1 MESKL
6 FVIVSTY
13 LVLFVTSYS
22 SLSAGQILDLTYENR
37 CIQKGNVT
45 VEAHYGWPAEI
56 SCFALF
62 EYYYYYYDD
71 YEQYKTTTDIGTCIV
86 MTVPSGNIVYNQ
98 SVSNDYDVM
107 SNTAYFIQDTAR
119 DTHSE
124 YLVQYVTREH
134 CSYQFIKLHKTH
146 VTNPRC
152 GDTTEEINSIETKF
166 GAPRSMFCESDYDTA
181 LLTRLREGGELF
193 YKWKHNCRNTSKDDK
208 QLTINNF
215 SHNDT
220 GTYTCLAVYKGKELF
235 VMKYNICGIF
245 ANTAEQSMSVHCP
258 ETVFVKIG
266 QKAKIICHADL
277 GIGKASNLLVS
288 SKWIKARDSFICE
301 NLNDGM
307 ISNSTIGPRITCLTE
322 SNAAKQCYS
331 LPTPLPE
338 KPPHD
343 IFKVILRIRNVTLN
357 DLGSFKLRFI
367 YSSNEEFANIKLVA
381 SMTDVLI
388 ATRTAVIVVT
398 ILIFSILALLL
409 LLLWKKH
416 LFRWL
421 RKKYFGPYE
430 TDVHPYTAYLAYY
443 YDNDPEKMS
452 EMSKMKVET
461 LVLNIERFIS
471 RLHGSTYNDQKQS
484 DLDRRETVELLQ
496 KLSECHR
503 IIILLSPEYIHDYW
517 SLHTTHQALQEVL
530 DTERK
535 LIFIT
540 MPGAKKAVSLSDD
553 KTKYLLQYAMKRNTT
568 VHWSGTVPFS
578 STFKYRIGYALPKL
592 LPRCNQQVQNQV

>member
-13 LVLFVTSYS
+13 LVLYVTSYS
-22 SLSAGQILDLTYENR
+22 SLSAGQISDLTYEDG
-37 CIQKGNVT
+37 CIQKENDT

-56 SCFALF
+56 SCFVLF
-62 EYYYYYYDD
+62 DNYYYYYD
-71 YEQYKTTTDIGTCIV
+71 EERNETTTDIGTCIV
-86 MTVPSGNIVYNQ
+86 MTVPFGNIVYNQ

-107 SNTAYFIQDTAR
+107 SNTAYFIQDTAK

-124 YLVQYVTREH
+124 YLVQYVTGEH

-152 GDTTEEINSIETKF
+152 GDTTVEVNSKTKF
-166 GAPRSMFCESDYDTA
+166 GATRSMRCEGNSDTA
-181 LLTRLREGGELF
+181 LLTRLRERGELF

-215 SHNDT
+215 SPSDT

-245 ANTAEQSMSVHCP
+245 ANTAEQTMSVHCP
-258 ETVFVKIG
+258 ETVSVKIG
-266 QKAKIICHADL
+266 QEAEIICHADL
-277 GIGKASNLLVS
+277 GIGKANNLLVFS
-288 SKWIKARDSFICE
+288 NWTKANDPFRCE
-301 NLNDGM
+301 NLNKG

-322 SNAAKQCYS
+322 SNATKCYS
-331 LPTPLPE
+331 FPTPLPD

-343 IFKVILRIRNVTLN
+343 IFEVILRIRNVTLN
-357 DLGSFKLRFI
+357 DLGSYKLRFN
-367 YSSNEEFANIKLVA
+367 YSSNEESANIKLVA
-381 SMTDVLI
+381 SMSNVLI
-388 ATRTAVIVVT
+388 VTRTAVIVVT
-398 ILIFSILALLL
+398 ILMFSILVLLL

-421 RKKYFGPYE
+421 WKKYFGPYE
-430 TDVHPYTAYLAYY
+430 TDVYPYTAYLAYY

-503 IIILLSPEYIHDYW
+503 IIILLSPEYINDYW

-530 DTERK
+530 NTEKK

-553 KTKYLLQYAMKRNTT
+553 KTKYLLQYAMKRSTT
-568 VHWSGTVPFS
+568 VHWSGMVPFS

-592 LPRCNQQVQNQV
+592 RPRCNQQVQNQV

>member
-430 TDVHPYTAYLAYY
+430 T
-443 YDNDPEKMS
+443 
-452 EMSKMKVET
+452 
-461 LVLNIERFIS
+461 
-471 RLHGSTYNDQKQS
+471 G
-484 DLDRRETVELLQ
+484 ETVELLQ

-592 LPRCNQQVQNQV
+592 LPRCNQQVQVSVFS